1 MIYPQSLVH
10 NERMLAI
17 FKYKTT
23 NILNTDLGKTRWPG
37 EQDKQVM
44 MMKLKIKQ
52 RKWIKRRHG
61 VI

>member
-52 RKWIKRRHG
+52 RK
-61 VI
+61 

>member
-23 NILNTDLGKTRWPG
+23 NILNTDLGKTRLPG

-52 RKWIKRRHG
+52 RKWIKGRHG